1 MIDFKKIDTLIEYI
15 EIGTIPEGKTFNE
28 FAIEFYLETKT
39 LTLSKYI
46 RLKDKSSKLPKI
58 MNTKKAGEV
67 LFESEKSDEI
77 KSFLSRKGYKEIP
90 ELSYTSV
97 MLLRKVDLFSNWQK
111 LIFFFEGGRT
121 VQEINSSLKKELL
134 PMEIEKLESFVKT
147 ELRLNDQELNWLLDK
162 MSKIEKDKSL
172 FKAIR
177 KLTK

>member
-1 MIDFKKIDTLIEYI
+1 MIDFKKIDSLIEYI
-15 EIGTIPEGKTFNE
+15 EIGKIPEGKTFNE

-67 LFESEKSDEI
+67 LFESEKNDEI
-77 KSFLSRKGYKEIP
+77 RSFLSRKGYKEIP

-134 PMEIEKLESFVKT
+134 PMEVEKLENFIKT
-147 ELRLNDQELNWLLDK
+147 ELRLNEQELNWLLDK

-177 KLTK
+177 KLTR